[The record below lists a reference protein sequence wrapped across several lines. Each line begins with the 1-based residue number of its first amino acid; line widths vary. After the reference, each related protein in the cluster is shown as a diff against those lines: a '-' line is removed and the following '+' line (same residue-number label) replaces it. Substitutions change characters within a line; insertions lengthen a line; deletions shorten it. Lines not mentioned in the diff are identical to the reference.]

1 MDTYFDP
8 LDIERIDAEA
18 DYKHMLEGTKYHRFR
33 CLTCKYT
40 WTEQWLG
47 QDLFCPRCNLDPIHP
62 SEPPAPIEDEPLTR
76 DERFEMAD
84 FLEEISPDEFWFK

>member
-1 MDTYFDP
+1 MTTYFDP

-18 DYKHMLEGTKYHRFR
+18 DYKDMLEGTNYHRFR

-47 QDLFCPRCNLDPIHP
+47 QDLLCPRCNLDPIHP
-62 SEPPAPIEDEPLTR
+62 SDPPVPLEDEPLTR